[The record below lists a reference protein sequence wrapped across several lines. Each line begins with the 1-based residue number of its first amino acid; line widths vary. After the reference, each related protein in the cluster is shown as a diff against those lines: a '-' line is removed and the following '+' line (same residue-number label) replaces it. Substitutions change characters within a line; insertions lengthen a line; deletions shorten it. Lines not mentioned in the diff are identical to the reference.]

1 MVQVSEDDYHQQ
13 VAVPNV
19 NKKDPDA
26 IDARTVEQ
34 ALEALDVS
42 DTSEDRHPERWG
54 SYEKSLHC
62 SMLHKLHEKGCCTDL
77 GGKDV

>member
-1 MVQVSEDDYHQQ
+1 MQVSEDAYHQQ

-42 DTSEDRHPERWG
+42 DTAEDRHPERWVL
-54 SYEKSLHC
+54 S
-62 SMLHKLHEKGCCTDL
+62 
-77 GGKDV
+77 